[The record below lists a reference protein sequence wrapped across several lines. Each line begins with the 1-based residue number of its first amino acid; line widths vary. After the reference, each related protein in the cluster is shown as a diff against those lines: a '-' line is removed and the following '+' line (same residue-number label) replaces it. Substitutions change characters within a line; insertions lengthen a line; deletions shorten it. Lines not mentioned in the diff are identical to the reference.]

1 MLTDKEIDHIAK
13 LARLD
18 LDHAHKEKFK
28 KELSLILGYIEKL
41 NEVDAAGVET
51 LYQVTGLQNV
61 TRLDEHRG
69 DFVIDETL
77 AGYLVGQAPMHR
89 DGFVKVRS
97 VKAK

>member
-1 MLTDKEIDHIAK
+1 MLTDAEIDHIAK

-41 NEVDAAGVET
+41 NEVDTAGVEP

-61 TRLDEHRG
+61 TRPDEHRG
-69 DFVIDETL
+69 DFVLDDKL
-77 AGYLVGQAPMHR
+77 AEYLITQAPMHQ
-89 DGFVKVRS
+89 DGLIKVKT
-97 VKAK
+97 VKNK